1 MTTTNLIHT
10 KTGTSCIKNTL
21 KCKSCGHEFSYVEG
35 TLQNIIKA
43 LQIKAYHILKETHDT
58 KLYEALNDIN
68 FDWTK
73 LLDALSSCC
82 GNPQYSYVNISMEST
97 PAPKFFVS
105 YDSMG
110 LTGRESEG
118 EINKRVSEL
127 WNRGK
132 LNIQIKE

>member
-10 KTGTSCIKNTL
+10 KTGTSYIKNTL
-21 KCKSCGHEFSYVEG
+21 KCKSCDHEFSYVEG
-35 TLQNIIKA
+35 TLQNIINA
-43 LQIKAYHILKETHDT
+43 LQIKAQHLLKETHDP
-58 KLYEALNDIN
+58 KLYEVLNDIN

-82 GNPQYSYVNISMEST
+82 DNPQYSYVDISIEST

-110 LTGRESEG
+110 LTGRESED

-127 WNRGK
+127 WNKGK
-132 LNIQIKE
+132 LHINIE